1 MVERVPVTLER
12 KPRVLFV
19 GAFPP
24 AGKAI
29 FGGMVTSC
37 RALLQSSFP
46 ARLDLDLIDST
57 QISNP
62 PPGILVRSLFAVRKL
77 LTFVWRFERRRPDAV
92 LLFVAVGASVVEKG
106 VMSWYARLRGRPALI
121 FLRGGLLMKA
131 CADSRVM
138 RFCTKA
144 AIGGASRVLC
154 QGPAWQQ
161 FAVDVLGFAMTES
174 PIVPNWTASE
184 AMLAI
189 GDARTAAAASDPVRL
204 LFVGWL
210 DREKGILDLLS
221 ACRQLSLSRQFT
233 LDLVGE
239 GNGTPEAHDFVRE
252 NGLEN
257 LVRFHGWLHGAQL
270 EQRYREADV
279 FVLPSWAE
287 GLPNAMIEAMAA
299 RLAVVVSAVGNI
311 PDVIEDGVTGLLVPS
326 QDVALLTQALARM
339 IDEPTLRIS
348 LARAGQDRARAEFSV
363 EPAVDRLISAI
374 QDATASNRPIINKRK
389 FK

>member
-1 MVERVPVTLER
+1 MVERVPVTLDR
-12 KPRVLFV
+12 KPRVLVV

-24 AGKAI
+24 AGRAI

-37 RALLQSSFP
+37 RALLQSSLP

-106 VMSWYARLRGRPALI
+106 AMSWYARLRGRPALM
-121 FLRGGLLMKA
+121 FLRGGHLIKA
-131 CADSRVM
+131 CADSRFT
-138 RFCTKA
+138 RFWTRV
-144 AIGGASRVLC
+144 AIGGASRVFC
-154 QGPAWQQ
+154 QGPTWQR
-161 FAVDVLGFAMTES
+161 FAVDVLGFTMGTS

-184 AMLAI
+184 TMLAI
-189 GDARTAAAASDPVRL
+189 GDARTASAAADPVRF

-221 ACRQLSLSRQFT
+221 ACKQLSLSRQFT

-239 GNGTPEAHDFVRE
+239 GNGTTDARDFVRA

-279 FVLPSWAE
+279 FVLPSWVE

-299 RLAVVVSAVGNI
+299 KLAVVVSAVGNI
-311 PDVIEDGVTGLLVPS
+311 PDVIDNGVTGLLVPPR
-326 QDVALLTQALARM
+326 DVAVLRQALTRM
-339 IDEPTLRIS
+339 IDEPALRTS
-348 LARAGQDRARAEFSV
+348 LARVGQDKARAEFSV
-363 EPAVDRLISAI
+363 EPAVERLIGGI
-374 QDATASNRPIINKRK
+374 QGALISYKPTINERK
-389 FK
+389 SK